1 MNLTEYPPFHLAKD
15 NKPKTNTMHLE
26 LIKGTFTA
34 HEALELLK
42 QAVNIK
48 IRFYESKIAEC
59 QNEEDIKMRE
69 QQIKKLQKEYQEGK
83 LTIMSTGKQYHID
96 SVFNIQSI

>member
-1 MNLTEYPPFHLAKD
+1 
-15 NKPKTNTMHLE
+15 MHLE

-42 QAVNIK
+42 EAVNTK

-59 QNEEDIKMRE
+59 QHEEDIKMRE
-69 QQIKKLQKEYQEGK
+69 RQIKQVQKEYQEAK
-83 LTIMSTGKQYHID
+83 MTIISTGKHFQID
-96 SVFNIQSI
+96 SAFNIQSI